1 MSAFSWDTDGCA
13 TVGNT
18 VCELVDAAGLVSTSK
33 THGVVLSVN
42 CNVLLV
48 TAFEL
53 LDSCLDVLHTSFLS
67 HFLRRE
73 VAVKTSSIPVTWN
86 RLGVERDFGTKFF
99 GNTVEEETS
108 KPKVV
113 TQLNTVTRTHLELP
127 LSWHNLGVS
136 TRDLHTGEQAGLVVS
151 LDNISAVD
159 LASTNTTVVRALGSW
174 ETVDWPSI
182 GPVCQVKE
190 GILLLETEPWLVGLV
205 GLHELGTLVAVVEL
219 VWSSIWVPALGDNQD
234 VGSTTEWVGED
245 SNRPEV
251 DIRIV
256 AWGLASRAAVKVPLW
271 KVLNLEDTVLGDFGE
286 SL

>member
-1 MSAFSWDTDGCA
+1 
-13 TVGNT
+13 
-18 VCELVDAAGLVSTSK
+18 
-33 THGVVLSVN
+33 
-42 CNVLLV
+42 
-48 TAFEL
+48 
-53 LDSCLDVLHTSFLS
+53 
-67 HFLRRE
+67 
-73 VAVKTSSIPVTWN
+73 
-86 RLGVERDFGTKFF
+86 
-99 GNTVEEETS
+99 
-108 KPKVV
+108 
-113 TQLNTVTRTHLELP
+113 
-127 LSWHNLGVS
+127 
-136 TRDLHTGEQAGLVVS
+136 VS

-286 SL
+286 SLEKYMNQCMLNGRPLFGSAGWEHSPLTWNEHHRLSRSRCTFSEISGNPG